1 MDSTVIRQVSMT
13 VMLVAP
19 RGPISDDVALRFE
32 RARVLLT
39 RVASAAAACERMA
52 VAMPQVVV
60 LLGGVTLE
68 ERDAL
73 NDRATAVGA
82 LVMYVDPELDDASMQ
97 SLVERAARIAI
108 ERSLAREQSSTAHET
123 TTSPPDEATTV
134 PPAAALDA
142 TTEPPGASA
151 GDDIDVTVDD
161 DDLDSKW

>member
-1 MDSTVIRQVSMT
+1 VDATVIRQVSML

-19 RGPISDDVALRFE
+19 RGPFADDVGLRFE

-39 RVASAAAACERMA
+39 RIASVAAACERMA

-60 LLGGVTLE
+60 VLGNVTAE

-82 LVMYVDPELDDASMQ
+82 LVMYVDPALDEAALQ
-97 SLVERAARIAI
+97 SLVEGAARVAI
-108 ERSLAREQSSTAHET
+108 ERSLARELSSASGE
-123 TTSPPDEATTV
+123 P
-134 PPAAALDA
+134 DA
-142 TTEPPGASA
+142 TTEPPSA
-151 GDDIDVTVDD
+151 GVDIDVTIDD

>member
-1 MDSTVIRQVSMT
+1 VEIVESTVIRQVSMT

-19 RGPISDDVALRFE
+19 KGPITDDVALRFE

-60 LLGGVTLE
+60 VLGPITVE

-73 NDRATAVGA
+73 HDRATAVGA
-82 LVMYVDPELDDASMQ
+82 LVMYLDPSLDSATMQ
-97 SLVERAARIAI
+97 ELVERAARVAI
-108 ERSLAREQSSTAHET
+108 ERSLLREQSSAPTE
-123 TTSPPDEATTV
+123 
-134 PPAAALDA
+134 A
-142 TTEPPGASA
+142 TTEPPVGGTMSEPP
-151 GDDIDVTVDD
+151 GIDIDVTIDD

>member
-19 RGPISDDVALRFE
+19 KGPVADDVGERFE

-52 VAMPQVVV
+52 VVMPQVVV
-60 LLGGVTLE
+60 VLGSLTAE

-82 LVMYVDPELDDASMQ
+82 LGMYVDPSLDDAAMQ
-97 SLVERAARIAI
+97 ELVEGAARVAI
-108 ERSLAREQSSTAHET
+108 ERSLAREQNA
-123 TTSPPDEATTV
+123 SPAEGELV
-134 PPAAALDA
+134 
-142 TTEPPGASA
+142 TEPPPSA
-151 GDDIDVTVDD
+151 GVDIEAVTEPPSAGVDIEVTIED

>member
-1 MDSTVIRQVSMT
+1 MPSFSGPRPRLNGRVEDVESTVIRQVSML

-19 RGPISDDVALRFE
+19 RGPVADDIALRFE

-39 RVASAAAACERMA
+39 RIASAAAACERMA

-60 LLGGVTLE
+60 VLGAITAE

-82 LVMYVDPELDDASMQ
+82 MVMYVDPSLDETALQ
-97 SLVERAARIAI
+97 SLVEGAARVAI
-108 ERSLAREQSSTAHET
+108 ERSLAREQSSAPAET
-123 TTSPPDEATTV
+123 E
-134 PPAAALDA
+134 A
-142 TTEPPGASA
+142 TTEPPSA
-151 GDDIDVTVDD
+151 GVDIDVTVED